1 MSALSN
7 LEGLHL
13 WENNLSGSILDS
25 ISNASK
31 LRQLELAQNFF
42 SGLIPNALGNL
53 KFLERLSLWSNYL
66 TTKTSIHSCVEH
78 FQFLG
83 KLQMPE
89 SFTTTFNPLNCLL
102 PTSLSN
108 LSKSLQIFDVRTCK
122 IRGNIR
128 VEIGSLNN
136 VIALDFYG
144 NELSGSIPRTIRR
157 LKNIQYV
164 DFGGNKLQG
173 PIPHEVYGLKRLYGL
188 SLAANELMD
197 ICPQVWVI

>member
-1 MSALSN
+1 MGNWKSSEFGISTLLVGSIPASIFNISSLKFIWLQKNSLSGNVETNISLFSCKLPCMSALSN

-13 WENNLSGSILDS
+13 WDNNLSGSSPDS

-53 KFLERLSLWSNYL
+53 KSLERLSLWSNYV
-66 TTKTSIHSCVEH
+66 TTKTSIHV
-78 FQFLG
+78 
-83 KLQMPE
+83 
-89 SFTTTFNPLNCLL
+89 
-102 PTSLSN
+102 TS
-108 LSKSLQIFDVRTCK
+108 K
-122 IRGNIR
+122 IRGSIR
-128 VEIGSLNN
+128 IEIGSLNN

-144 NELSGSIPRTIRR
+144 NELSGSIPRKIRR

-173 PIPHEVYGLKRLYGL
+173 PIPHGLCGLKRL
-188 SLAANELMD
+188 
-197 ICPQVWVI
+197 

>member
-1 MSALSN
+1 
-7 LEGLHL
+7 
-13 WENNLSGSILDS
+13 
-25 ISNASK
+25 
-31 LRQLELAQNFF
+31 
-42 SGLIPNALGNL
+42 
-53 KFLERLSLWSNYL
+53 
-66 TTKTSIHSCVEH
+66 
-78 FQFLG
+78 
-83 KLQMPE
+83 MPE

-108 LSKSLQIFDVRTCK
+108 LSKSLQVFDVNTCK
-122 IRGNIR
+122 IRGSIR

-164 DFGGNKLQG
+164 DFGENKLQG
-173 PIPHEVYGLKRLYGL
+173 PIPHELCGLKRLYGL

-197 ICPQVWVI
+197 ICPQ